1 MYHVSLVPVEGV
13 HYGLDIESSP
23 FDVNHLVDCLVKGLR
38 CYEASDNVVA
48 LINLLLVD
56 AAAFLSSSALTR
68 RDDGSHCQFIR
79 YFCHSAALQSAVLE
93 TLAAMK
99 GLPEKLAQQR
109 RLLDDECYQV
119 LKVARRVVSTAFDEG
134 GRGRET

>member
-1 MYHVSLVPVEGV
+1 M
-13 HYGLDIESSP
+13 
-23 FDVNHLVDCLVKGLR
+23 NHLVDCLLKGLQ

-56 AAAFLSSSALTR
+56 AAAFPLSPALTS

-93 TLAAMK
+93 ALAAMRC
-99 GLPEKLAQQR
+99 LPEKLAQQR

-119 LKVARRVVSTAFDEG
+119 LKVARRVISTAFDGGARGQEG
-134 GRGRET
+134 

>member
-1 MYHVSLVPVEGV
+1 M
-13 HYGLDIESSP
+13 
-23 FDVNHLVDCLVKGLR
+23 NHLVDCLLKGLQ

-56 AAAFLSSSALTR
+56 AAAFLFSSSLTH

-109 RLLDDECYQV
+109 RLLDDECCQV
-119 LKVARRVVSTAFDEG
+119 LKVARRVVSTVFDEG
-134 GRGRET
+134 GRRREA